1 MHKYIHE
8 YDNEW
13 GYFVKL
19 DEDIDE
25 ENYIIIDEYEY
36 TDEEYKY
43 TDEYNYKY
51 AVTDEEYKYEDEE
64 YEYKE
69 YKYKNKNKDNEDKK
83 LIQYNKHDNINK
95 SLFIYFVV
103 TILIYISYTFS
114 VTYKNYAL

>member
-19 DEDIDE
+19 DDDIDE
-25 ENYIIIDEYEY
+25 EKYIIIDEYKEY
-36 TDEEYKY
+36 KYAATDEEC
-43 TDEYNYKY
+43 
-51 AVTDEEYKYEDEE
+51 KYE
-64 YEYKE
+64 E
-69 YKYKNKNKDNEDKK
+69 YKYKNINEDKEDKK
-83 LIQYNKHDNINK
+83 LVVQYNKHKNINK

-114 VTYKNYAL
+114 IILFHYKNNTLQS